1 MPPMRQREPR
11 SSWGLALGVVVLAA
25 ICTVVQSGCGS
36 GEPAADKV
44 LQVEDVVTG
53 WLDDGIVDDG
63 SGTKQNKLV
72 PTISYKVKNTGV
84 GSVSYVSFNAVF
96 KVIDDPEE
104 LGASLLKGIDG
115 NGLPPGQ
122 TAGPFVARSQLG
134 YTSPA
139 PRMQM
144 LQHSLFKDAQVELFS
159 KHRSGGWIKIG
170 QYKIQRQVLTKE

>member
-1 MPPMRQREPR
+1 MPPMKHVEPKG
-11 SSWGLALGVVVLAA
+11 SWALALSVVVLAA
-25 ICTVVQSGCGS
+25 ITAIAQTGCGS
-36 GEPAADKV
+36 GEPPADKA
-44 LQVEDVVTG
+44 LQVTDVVTG
-53 WLDDGIVDDG
+53 WLDDGIQG
-63 SGTKQNKLV
+63 GQNKLV
-72 PTISYKVKNTGV
+72 PVISYKVKNTGG

-104 LGASLLKGIDG
+104 LGAALLKGIDK

-122 TAGPFVARSQLG
+122 TAGPFIARSQLG

-144 LQHSLFKDAQVELFS
+144 LQHSQFKDAQVELFS

-170 QYKIQRQVLTKE
+170 QYKIQRQVIAKE

>member
-1 MPPMRQREPR
+1 MPPMKRVE
-11 SSWGLALGVVVLAA
+11 SMGSWVLALGVIVLSAVAA
-25 ICTVVQSGCGS
+25 VAQSGCVS
-36 GEPAADKV
+36 GEPPADKV
-44 LQVEDVVTG
+44 LQVTDVVTG
-53 WLDDGIVDDG
+53 WLDDGIQAG
-63 SGTKQNKLV
+63 QNKLV
-72 PTISYKVKNTGV
+72 PTISFKVKNNGSGAVRYV
-84 GSVSYVSFNAVF
+84 GFNTVF

-104 LGASLLKGIDG
+104 LGSALLKGIDG
-115 NGLPPGQ
+115 GGLAAGQ

-144 LQHSLFKDAQVELFS
+144 LQHSQFNAVQVELFS

>member
-1 MPPMRQREPR
+1 MPPMTHREPR
-11 SSWGLALGVVVLAA
+11 SSWGLALGVVVLSA
-25 ICTVVQSGCGS
+25 ICGLVQSGCGS
-36 GEPAADKV
+36 GEPPADKV
-44 LQVEDVVTG
+44 LQLEDVVTG
-53 WLDDGIVDDG
+53 WMDDGIVDEG
-63 SGTKQNKLV
+63 GTKQNKLV
-72 PTISYKVKNTGV
+72 PLISYKVKNTGQAA
-84 GSVSYVSFNAVF
+84 VSYVSFNAVF

-104 LGASLLKGIDG
+104 LGAALLKGIDG
-115 NGLPPGQ
+115 DGLPPGK

-170 QYKIQRQVLTKE
+170 QYKIQRQVLTPDE